1 MQTKSINQKSTT
13 QQLIQSTTH
22 YLVIHEKKQFVG
34 TWESETSRTTR
45 EKKHYVP
52 MAGAWRLGQASSAL
66 LSHEHD
72 LCHSDTLYMLPLG
85 QLHLHSGL
93 RAGRQASIFGGLLL
107 DGPELKTGFYR
118 I

>member
-13 QQLIQSTTH
+13 QQLIQSTN